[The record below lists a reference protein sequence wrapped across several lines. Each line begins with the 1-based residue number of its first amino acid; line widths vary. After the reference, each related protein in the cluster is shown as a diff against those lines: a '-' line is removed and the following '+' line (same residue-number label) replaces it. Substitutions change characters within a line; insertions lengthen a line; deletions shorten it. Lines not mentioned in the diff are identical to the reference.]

1 MNNKPLDVDGTGT
14 VICEVVWLDIDW
26 TEPVVV
32 DEKSLEVVDIGS
44 AVDVPVESIMD
55 VKSLNIEVVARS
67 LSILR
72 YWQVVP
78 L

>member
-32 DEKSLEVVDIGS
+32 DEKSLEVVDIES
-44 AVDVPVESIMD
+44 VVDVPVSIMD

-67 LSILR
+67 LSFLR

>member
-1 MNNKPLDVDGTGT
+1 MNNKPLDVDG
-14 VICEVVWLDIDW
+14 EVVWLDIDW

-32 DEKSLEVVDIGS
+32 DEKSLEVVDIES
-44 AVDVPVESIMD
+44 VVDVPVSIMD

-67 LSILR
+67 LSFLR